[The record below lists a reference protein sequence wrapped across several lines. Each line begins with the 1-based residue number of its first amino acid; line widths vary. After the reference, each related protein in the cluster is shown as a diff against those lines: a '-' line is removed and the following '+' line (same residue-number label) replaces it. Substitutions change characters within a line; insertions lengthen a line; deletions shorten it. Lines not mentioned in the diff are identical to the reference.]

1 MKRLALLIMGVMT
14 SGFAFAQYNGP
25 AVDTCLAYAKSEAKR
40 EGTSAKDIIF
50 ERDQNL
56 MIERTTRK
64 LGNQL
69 VSSILRGNG
78 AVVLDNAPS
87 AELSFMC
94 MLADDK
100 RAVFFQWLARDN
112 ASVMAQCT
120 RDEALRAKPRP
131 CLETLLGVVETDL
144 MQAYSAQFQEA
155 RERDSKAGNEAAA
168 NTFRKANEEW
178 RQYRDAEC
186 QRRRDHTPKGVAP
199 EDFQLAC
206 AVELTRRRALDM
218 RKE

>member
-1 MKRLALLIMGVMT
+1 MRFAIFLLLFANT
-14 SGFAFAQYNGP
+14 AFAQYSGP
-25 AVDTCLAYAKSEAKR
+25 AVDRCLAYAKSQAKR
-40 EGTSAKDIIF
+40 EGTSAKDIVF
-50 ERDQNL
+50 ERDHNL
-56 MIERTTRK
+56 MMERTTRK

-78 AVVLDNAPS
+78 AVVLGNAPS

-94 MLADDK
+94 MLVDDK
-100 RAVFFQWLARDN
+100 RAVFFEWLPRHN
-112 ASVMAQCT
+112 ASALAQCT
-120 RDEALRAKPRP
+120 RDEALRAKPRA
-131 CLETLLGVVETDL
+131 CLETLLGVAETDL

-155 RERDSKAGNEAAA
+155 RERDAKAGNEAAV

-186 QRRRDHTPKGVAP
+186 ERRRDHTPKGVAS
-199 EDFQLAC
+199 EDFQIAC
-206 AVELTRRRALDM
+206 AVELTRRRSLDM

>member
-1 MKRLALLIMGVMT
+1 MKLAVLLFLFANT
-14 SGFAFAQYNGP
+14 AFAQYSGP
-25 AVDTCLAYAKSEAKR
+25 AVDTCLAFARSEAKR
-40 EGTSAKDIIF
+40 EGTSAKDIVF
-50 ERDQNL
+50 ERDQSL
-56 MIERTTRK
+56 MLERYTRK
-64 LGNQL
+64 LGNQF

-100 RAVFFQWLARDN
+100 RALFFEWLPRLN
-112 ASVMAQCT
+112 ASALAQCT
-120 RDEALRAKPRP
+120 RDHALRARPRT
-131 CLETLLGVVETDL
+131 CLETLHGIAETDL

-155 RERDSKAGNEAAA
+155 RERDSKAGSEAAV

-186 QRRRDHTPKGVAP
+186 QRRRDHTPKGIAA
-199 EDFQLAC
+199 EDLLLAC